1 MMFKNFVDE
10 VKEIIMDIV
19 FLEVEVIFFR
29 NGSIIVNFYLVVVYD
44 ILFSDCDYVEMLSEV
59 N

>member
-1 MMFKNFVDE
+1 MFKNFVDE

>member
-1 MMFKNFVDE
+1 MFKNFVDE
-10 VKEIIMDIV
+10 VEEIIMDIV

-29 NGSIIVNFYLVVVYD
+29 NGSIIVNFYLVVLYD